1 MSYFTYRR
9 RKPQTSNTLQSE
21 IKAPRRKTRP
31 TLWLDG
37 LAIGTSAACLV
48 HCLLLPI
55 AIAVLPAAS
64 RALDL
69 PEELHIFA
77 FAAALPTSALAM
89 RKGYRHHGLLI
100 PAGMGLIGLI
110 LLGFGALAH
119 LGALMESGFS
129 LTGSILLML
138 AHVRNWQLRR
148 RPAARPIDL
157 TQ

>member
-1 MSYFTYRR
+1 MSNFTSRR
-9 RKPQTSNTLQSE
+9 RKPQTFNPLQSDIE
-21 IKAPRRKTRP
+21 AGRQKQTTP
-31 TLWLDG
+31 WLDG
-37 LAIGTSAACLV
+37 LAIGASAACLV

-55 AIAVLPAAS
+55 VIAVLPAAS

-69 PEELHIFA
+69 PEELHIFV

-89 RKGYRHHGLLI
+89 RRGYEHHGLLI
-100 PAGMGLIGLI
+100 PAAMGLIGLI

-119 LGALMESGFS
+119 LEAMMETGFS
-129 LTGSILLML
+129 LAGSIVLML

-148 RPAARPIDL
+148 RPAARSIDL